1 VAGEEEVALPLL
13 QEEEARDHQEHGGTP
28 RKDVTRA
35 RRHGNLHWL
44 PKNIRH
50 DKPTEG
56 NSAWPYWL
64 EMEEIARAAEN
75 YGIAVH
81 AVPEDGTSQVC
92 ARHGCEVKMEPRGL
106 VKCPYGRAVHSDVNA
121 ALNILR
127 RLEGGC
133 RSASKCSAS
142 H

>member
-1 VAGEEEVALPLL
+1 
-13 QEEEARDHQEHGGTP
+13 
-28 RKDVTRA
+28 
-35 RRHGNLHWL
+35 
-44 PKNIRH
+44 
-50 DKPTEG
+50 
-56 NSAWPYWL
+56 
-64 EMEEIARAAEN
+64 
-75 YGIAVH
+75 
-81 AVPEDGTSQVC
+81 VPEDGTSQVC